1 MQDTMMQDINM
12 PLCGSSLEFSSGITH
27 SYSNPKQKSVSA
39 RTWMQHDSHDS
50 KTNNLFGDR
59 RIFND
64 RENNNEDIWDGSL
77 LFTFSS

>member
-1 MQDTMMQDINM
+1 MQDINM
-12 PLCGSSLEFSSGITH
+12 PLCGSSLEFSSGIMH